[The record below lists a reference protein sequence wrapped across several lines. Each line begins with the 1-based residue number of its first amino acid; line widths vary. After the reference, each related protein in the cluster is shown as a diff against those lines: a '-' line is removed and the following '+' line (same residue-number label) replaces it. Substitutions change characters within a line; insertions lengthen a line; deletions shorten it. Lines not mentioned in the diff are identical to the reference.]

1 MLKWPVAA
9 IFSDPEAHERYH
21 LQPQATA
28 TWGRRQ
34 AESAVPGKRALLDDP
49 ICQKHPQF
57 IAIYY
62 ANESSPA
69 SFYPFLYHTSKGQG
83 SINGAGKDV
92 KMCVHVTVRY
102 HVAAQPVRHW
112 KHPTNEREGKGQ
124 ETKTAPAKRGS
135 LGKSQWRATNWVIA
149 IGYFS
154 KH

>member
-1 MLKWPVAA
+1 MISPP
-9 IFSDPEAHERYH
+9 S

-28 TWGRRQ
+28 TWLLSGRGSPSGG
-34 AESAVPGKRALLDDP
+34 ECRARKARTPRRPDLP
-49 ICQKHPQF
+49 KTPSQF
-57 IAIYY
+57 TATCY